1 MSEIIGFIGLGHM
14 GRAMASNLLKA
25 GYKLR
30 VYNRD
35 ARKAEPLV
43 AEGAQLVKH
52 PGEAVEPEGIVI
64 TMVADDAALED
75 VTPGPDGILEHL
87 GPGGI
92 HISMSTVSPATAERM
107 TNLHAQYGATYVAAP
122 VFGRPDAA
130 AAGKLWICVAG
141 APAAKQRILPI
152 LQALGQGIFDFGERP
167 RDANVVKISG
177 NFLIGSALEA
187 MSEALTLAEKNGLD
201 RNMVMNMFGQ
211 TLFACPIYQNYGKLI
226 AEKRYTPVGFAMRLA
241 LKDLNLALDNGEEVK
256 MPMPFANIV
265 HNRFLSGV
273 AKGRGDADWTELAR
287 LVAED
292 AGIE

>member
-14 GRAMASNLLKA
+14 GRAMAGNLLKA

-35 ARKAEPLV
+35 TRKAESLA
-43 AEGAQLVKH
+43 AEGAQVVMH
-52 PGEAVEPEGIVI
+52 PGEAVEPGGIVI

-75 VTPGPDGILEHL
+75 VTLGPDGILEYL

-107 TNLHAQYGATYVAAP
+107 TGLHAQHGATYVAVP

-141 APAAKQRILPI
+141 ASVARQRILPI

-167 RDANVVKISG
+167 RDANVVKLSG

-201 RNMVMNMFGQ
+201 RNKVIDMFSQ
-211 TLFACPIYQNYGKLI
+211 TLFACAIYQNYGKII
-226 AEKRYTPVGFAMRLA
+226 AEKHYTPVGFEMRLG
-241 LKDLNLALDNGEEVK
+241 LKDLNLALDNAEQVK
-256 MPMPFANIV
+256 MPMPFADIV

-273 AKGRGDADWTELAR
+273 AKGRGTADWTALAQ
-287 LVAED
+287 LVSED

>member
-14 GRAMASNLLKA
+14 GRAMAGNLLKA

-35 ARKAEPLV
+35 TRKAESLA
-43 AEGAQLVKH
+43 AEGAQVVMH
-52 PGEAVEPEGIVI
+52 PGEAVEPGGIVI

-75 VTPGPDGILEHL
+75 VTLGPDGILEYL
-87 GPGGI
+87 GPGGM

-107 TNLHAQYGATYVAAP
+107 TGLHAQHGATYVAAP

-141 APAAKQRILPI
+141 ASVARQRILPI

-167 RDANVVKISG
+167 RDANVVKLSG

-201 RNMVMNMFGQ
+201 RNKVIDMFSQ
-211 TLFACPIYQNYGKLI
+211 TLFACAIYQNYGKII
-226 AEKRYTPVGFAMRLA
+226 AEKHYTPVGFEMRLG
-241 LKDLNLALDNGEEVK
+241 LKDLNLALDNAEQVK
-256 MPMPFANIV
+256 MPMPFADVV

-273 AKGRGDADWTELAR
+273 AKGRGTADWTALAQ
-287 LVAED
+287 LVSED

>member
-14 GRAMASNLLKA
+14 GRSMASNLLKA

-35 ARKAEPLV
+35 TRKAESLA
-43 AEGAQLVKH
+43 AEGPQLVMH
-52 PGEAVEPEGIVI
+52 PGEAVEPGGIVI

-75 VTPGPDGILEHL
+75 VTLGPDGMLEHL

-107 TNLHAQYGATYVAAP
+107 TNLHAQHGATYVAAP

-130 AAGKLWICVAG
+130 AAGKLWVCVAG
-141 APAAKQRILPI
+141 VPAAKQRILPI

-167 RDANVVKISG
+167 KDANVVKLCG

-201 RNMVMNMFGQ
+201 RNKVIDMFGQ
-211 TLFACPIYQNYGKLI
+211 TLFACTIYQNYGKII
-226 AEKRYTPVGFAMRLA
+226 AEKHYTPVGFEMRLG
-241 LKDLNLALDNGEEVK
+241 LKDLNLALDNAEQVK
-256 MPMPFANIV
+256 MPMPFADIV
-265 HNRFLSGV
+265 HDRFLSGV
-273 AKGRGDADWTELAR
+273 AKGRGTADWTALAQ
-287 LVAED
+287 LVSED

>member
-35 ARKAEPLV
+35 IRKAESLA
-43 AEGAQLVKH
+43 AEGAQVVMR
-52 PGEAVEPEGIVI
+52 PGEAVEPGGIVI

-75 VTPGPDGILEHL
+75 VTLGPDGILEHL

-92 HISMSTVSPATAERM
+92 HISMSTVSPASAQRM
-107 TNLHAQYGATYVAAP
+107 TNLHVQYGATYAAAP

-141 APAAKQRILPI
+141 APAAKQRIQPI
-152 LQALGQGIFDFGERP
+152 LQALGQGIFDFGEHP
-167 RDANVVKISG
+167 KDANVVKLCG

-187 MSEALTLAEKNGLD
+187 MSEALILAEKNGLD
-201 RNMVMNMFGQ
+201 RNMVIDMFGQ
-211 TLFACPIYQNYGKLI
+211 TLFACTIYQNYGKII
-226 AEKRYTPVGFAMRLA
+226 AEKRFTPVGFEMRLG
-241 LKDLNLALDNGEEVK
+241 LKDFNLALDNAEQVK
-256 MPMPFANIV
+256 MPMPFADFV

-273 AKGRGDADWTELAR
+273 AKGRGTADWTALAQ

>member
-14 GRAMASNLLKA
+14 GRSMASNLLKA

-35 ARKAEPLV
+35 TRKAESLA
-43 AEGAQLVKH
+43 AEGAQLVMH
-52 PGEAVEPEGIVI
+52 PGEAVEPGGIVI

-75 VTPGPDGILEHL
+75 VTLGPDGMLEHL

-107 TNLHAQYGATYVAAP
+107 TDMHAQYGATYVAAP

-130 AAGKLWICVAG
+130 AAGKLWTCIAG
-141 APAAKQRILPI
+141 VPAAKQRILPI
-152 LQALGQGIFDFGERP
+152 LKALGQGIFDFGERP
-167 RDANVVKISG
+167 KDANVVKLCG

-201 RNMVMNMFGQ
+201 RNKVIDMFGQ
-211 TLFACPIYQNYGKLI
+211 TLFACTIYQNYGKII
-226 AEKRYTPVGFAMRLA
+226 AEKHYTPVGFEMRLG
-241 LKDLNLALDNGEEVK
+241 LKDLNLALDNAEQVK
-256 MPMPFANIV
+256 MPMPFADIV
-265 HNRFLSGV
+265 HDRFLSGV
-273 AKGRGDADWTELAR
+273 AKGRGTADWTALAQ
-287 LVAED
+287 LVSED